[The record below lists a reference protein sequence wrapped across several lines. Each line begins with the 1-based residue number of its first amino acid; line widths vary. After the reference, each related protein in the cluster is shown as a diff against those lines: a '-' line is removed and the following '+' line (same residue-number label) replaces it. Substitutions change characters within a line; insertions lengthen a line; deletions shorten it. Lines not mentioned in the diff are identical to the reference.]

1 MDYEKLENE
10 VHEALK
16 DNIEGRFFLC
26 ERFTNTRTIP
36 WEKSLQA
43 ISRSDLS
50 CADNYLLQKV
60 ATAFTEFE
68 RGNYQGSK
76 KTFAECG
83 AIILRCMNYVDE
95 HEFVK
100 KDG

>member
-1 MDYEKLENE
+1 MDYEKLKNE

-16 DNIEGRFFLC
+16 DNLESRFSLC
-26 ERFTNTRTIP
+26 GEFTNSRTIS
-36 WEKSLQA
+36 WEKSLRA

-68 RGNYQGSK
+68 RGNFLNSK
-76 KTFAECG
+76 KAFAECG
-83 AIILRCMNYVDE
+83 AIILRCMNYVVE
-95 HEFVK
+95 TSHIE

>member
-26 ERFTNTRTIP
+26 ERFTNTRTIS

-68 RGNYQGSK
+68 RGNFQGSK

-83 AIILRCMNYVDE
+83 AIIIRCMNYIAE
-95 HEFVK
+95 HAFVK